1 MALKRNYG
9 PFVFSERF
17 LSFLL
22 SDNFERELYTYTS
35 LIIVSKRETNRVV
48 CFKVILL
55 YYYII
60 IGVIL
65 KTES

>member
-22 SDNFERELYTYTS
+22 SDNFERELS
-35 LIIVSKRETNRVV
+35 ICLSE
-48 CFKVILL
+48 
-55 YYYII
+55 
-60 IGVIL
+60 IGVTKL
-65 KTES
+65 GGNLNR